1 MAVIIALLTVSRGIE
16 LSGAFSRAAPKIILA
31 SGGSPTKLMTLITL
45 IVALSSAV
53 IMNDT
58 AMFIFVPLVVTIS
71 RLTRT
76 DKAKAV
82 VMTAIAAN
90 VGSALTPI
98 GNPQNIIIWRRYG
111 LAPHEFVAGMTPYV
125 AAWLALLLLLVLL
138 THKEEGRVA
147 ALPMPRVKVK
157 GALLVSS
164 IALLILNVVLA
175 QVGQPLIGL
184 AVTFATLAL
193 VGREAVLSL
202 DVPLI
207 LIFALIFVDFHEV
220 SYVITKAGILNAS
233 SLSPVHAA
241 LTAALLSQVVSNVPA
256 TVMLISTSPAP
267 PWLPV
272 AVGVNAGGTG
282 VVIGSLANLI
292 AVRIAG
298 IRLRDFHKYSVPFF
312 LASLATSALIMHAL
326 P

>member
-1 MAVIIALLTVSRGIE
+1 MIIALLTVSRGIE
-16 LSGAFSRAAPKIILA
+16 FSGAFSRVAPKVISV
-31 SGGSPTKLMTLITL
+31 SGGSPARLVTLIAL
-45 IVALSSAV
+45 VVALSSAV

-71 RLTRT
+71 RLTRM
-76 DKAKAV
+76 DRVKAV
-82 VMTAIAAN
+82 VMTVIAAN

-111 LAPHEFVAGMTPYV
+111 LTPHEFVAGMAPYV
-125 AAWLALLLLLVLL
+125 AAWLALLVMLVLL
-138 THKEEGRVA
+138 THKEEGRIA

-157 GALLVSS
+157 GALLTSS
-164 IALLILNVVLA
+164 VALLILNVVLA
-175 QVGQPLIGL
+175 QAGQPLIGL

-193 VGREAVLSL
+193 VGREAILSL

-207 LIFALIFVDFHEV
+207 LIFALIFVDFQEV
-220 SYVITKAGILNAS
+220 SHIIMKAGVLNTS
-233 SLSPVHAA
+233 SFNPVPMA
-241 LTAALLSQVVSNVPA
+241 LVAALLSQVVGNVPA
-256 TVMLISTSPAP
+256 TVMLISASPSP
-267 PWLPV
+267 PWLPL

-282 VVIGSLANLI
+282 AVIGSLANLI

-298 IRLRDFHKYSVPFF
+298 IRLRDFHRYSAPFF
-312 LASLATSALIMHAL
+312 LASLTTSALIMWSL